1 MDDTFLDSTEETK
14 QDDDSQ
20 LSLQKEIGSGE
31 GSLIM
36 KHKKIKRWERQIK
49 EEQTAASE
57 SRQEHISERCIN
69 KASPRKQIGMNITV
83 PKHAR
88 VISLDEKF
96 LHQYLGFLPFK
107 GSDPL
112 AVVCGQ
118 AASCS
123 IAVNMKSSQMR
134 ILLENLNSHKN
145 GRKISER
152 GSILIQ
158 CPSAGGVVERFPS
171 PNEGNE
177 NIRSIVK
184 VPLPYHLGVLDDD
197 MRMGGAGKIDVKG
210 TGSNF
215 GTSPSGF
222 SFSSSQ
228 TSEKEKTHGHAYRG
242 LKSLHMRNTSFLSV
256 SSSFSDQ
263 SILSASET
271 IYQGMLH
278 CQWKGGIPY
287 FDFSVDNHREVY
299 VANPLRID
307 SPYNKNVDYLYL
319 FHSKTSSQGSRG
331 TCKNG
336 DLVAKMTVSS
346 SLSLSSD
353 SSKVVETE
361 FVTSAADKKY
371 FRNVLNSGGTSRNSK
386 GSPMKLVDVLR
397 KKKMLQHRS
406 DARTKFGDQRSIL
419 EDVSDPI
426 QDSSNKFISHDS
438 VDRTGLLESAPNLEL
453 SAVVVKDQF
462 HCNNQDKTIGGWG
475 LRFLEKT
482 LASSADTSLETCTS
496 FDDSLDSYRRSS
508 SDCSTSMTV
517 LLPAGIHGGP
527 ETRNG
532 GPSGLL
538 ERWRSGGQC
547 ECGGW
552 DVGCPLTILSDKA
565 AKEEALQADSAEE
578 CKSFDLFR
586 EGEKQGVPFL
596 KMVNIHDG
604 LYIVHFQ
611 STLSPLQSFSIAVAK
626 IHAQSP
632 AFSLQN
638 SKKSSTL

>member
-1 MDDTFLDSTEETK
+1 MDETFLDSTEETK
-14 QDDDSQ
+14 QVDDSQ
-20 LSLQKEIGSGE
+20 YSLQKDIGPGE

-36 KHKKIKRWERQIK
+36 KHNKIKSWERQIK
-49 EEQTAASE
+49 EEQTVASE

-69 KASPRKQIGMNITV
+69 KASPRKQVGMNITV

-96 LHQYLGFLPFK
+96 LHHYLGFLPLK
-107 GSDPL
+107 GPDLLP
-112 AVVCGQ
+112 VVCEQ
-118 AASCS
+118 AASCG
-123 IAVNMKSSQMR
+123 IAVNLKSSQMR

-145 GRKISER
+145 GRKISEQ
-152 GSILIQ
+152 GSILVQ
-158 CPSAGGVVERFPS
+158 CPSTGGVCERFPAS
-171 PNEGNE
+171 NEGNK
-177 NIRSIVK
+177 NIRSVVK
-184 VPLPYHLGVLDDD
+184 GPLPYHLGVLDNEK
-197 MRMGGAGKIDVKG
+197 RTGGAGKFDVKV

-228 TSEKEKTHGHAYRG
+228 TSEKGKTHGKEYRG

-287 FDFSVDNHREVY
+287 FDFSVDNQREVY
-299 VANPLRID
+299 VANPIRID
-307 SPYNKNVDYLYL
+307 SPCNKNVDYLYL
-319 FHSKTSSQGSRG
+319 FHSKTASQVSRG
-331 TCKNG
+331 ACKND
-336 DLVAKMTVSS
+336 DLVAKMAVSS
-346 SLSLSSD
+346 SLSLSSEN
-353 SSKVVETE
+353 SKVAETK
-361 FVTSAADKKY
+361 FVMSATDKNY

-397 KKKMLQHRS
+397 KKKMLKHRS
-406 DARTKFGDQRSIL
+406 NARTKFGEQHSIL
-419 EDVSDPI
+419 EDVFDPF
-426 QDSSNKFISHDS
+426 QENSNNFVLHDT
-438 VDRTGLLESAPNLEL
+438 VDRTDLLESAPNLEL
-453 SAVVVKDQF
+453 SAIIVKDQF
-462 HCNNQDKTIGGWG
+462 HCSNQEKAIGGWG
-475 LRFLEKT
+475 LRFLEKS
-482 LASSADTSLETCTS
+482 LASSADTSLEISTS
-496 FDDSLDSYRRSS
+496 SDDSQESYHRSS
-508 SDCSTSMTV
+508 SVCSTSMTV

-527 ETRNG
+527 DTRNG

-538 ERWRSGGQC
+538 ERWHSGGQC
-547 ECGGW
+547 DCGGW
-552 DVGCPLTILSDKA
+552 DIGCPLTVLRSKS

-578 CKSFDLFR
+578 CKSFDLFG

-626 IHAQSP
+626 IHTQSP
-632 AFSLQN
+632 TFSLQN
-638 SKKSSTL
+638 SRKLST